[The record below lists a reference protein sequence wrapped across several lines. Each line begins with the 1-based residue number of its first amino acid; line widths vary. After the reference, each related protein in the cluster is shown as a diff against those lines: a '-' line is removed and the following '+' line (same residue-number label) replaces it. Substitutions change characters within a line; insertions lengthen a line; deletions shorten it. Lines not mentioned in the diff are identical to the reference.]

1 MDTSSTFELKRG
13 ERLWRIDFS
22 AMASPCEVLCETD
35 DFDFARALA
44 QFAAAEARRIDEKFS
59 RYKAGSVVAAILESR
74 GRSIT
79 VDDETARLL
88 DYGEMLWRVSE
99 GRFDLTSGILRHAW
113 QFEEAT
119 HAPEPTRIPELMRCV
134 GWQRLQWASPVL
146 TLPAGMEIDFGGI
159 GKEYAVDRVADF
171 AARES
176 GDPVLVN
183 FGGDLRCTGAAPAS
197 GAWQVGIESL
207 SQARPAREADRAE
220 VRRAR
225 DQRRCTPRDRH
236 RRPALRPHP
245 RRPHRLAGGRRAALR
260 HRRRAD
266 LLTGGQLLHPRH
278 APRRRRRGLP
288 ASGKPSLLGT
298 SLT

>member
-1 MDTSSTFELKRG
+1 MDTNSTFELNRDQ
-13 ERLWRIDFS
+13 RLWRIEFS
-22 AMASPCEVLCETD
+22 AMASPCEVLLETED
-35 DFDFARALA
+35 LDFARALGA
-44 QFAAAEARRIDEKFS
+44 YAAAEARRIDEKFS

-79 VDDETARLL
+79 VDDETAKLL

-119 HAPEPTRIPELMRCV
+119 QAPDPQRIPELMRYV
-134 GWQRLQWASPVL
+134 GWQRLQWAPPVL
-146 TLPAGMEIDFGGI
+146 TLPAGMEVDFGGI
-159 GKEYAVDRVADF
+159 GKEYAVDRVADW

-207 SQARPAREADRAE
+207 AKPGQPAKRIELTSGALATSGDARRAIVIDGKRYGHILDARTGWPAPGAPRSITVAAPTCSQAGSFSTLAMLHGADAEAFLRAE
-220 VRRAR
+220 N
-225 DQRRCTPRDRH
+225 
-236 RRPALRPHP
+236 LRYW
-245 RRPHRLAGGRRAALR
+245 LLR
-260 HRRRAD
+260 
-266 LLTGGQLLHPRH
+266 
-278 APRRRRRGLP
+278 
-288 ASGKPSLLGT
+288 
-298 SLT
+298 

>member
-1 MDTSSTFELKRG
+1 
-13 ERLWRIDFS
+13 
-22 AMASPCEVLCETD
+22 MASPCEVLCETENL
-35 DFDFARALA
+35 DFAQALG
-44 QFAAAEARRIDEKFS
+44 QYAADEARRIDEKFS
-59 RYKAGSVVAAILESR
+59 RYKAGSVVNAILESR
-74 GRSIT
+74 GTPFT

-88 DYGEMLWRVSE
+88 NYGEMLWRLSE

-119 HAPEPTRIPELMRCV
+119 HAPQPEKIPELMRYV
-134 GWQRLQWASPVL
+134 GWQRLQWRAPKL
-146 TLPAGMEIDFGGI
+146 LLPAGMEIDFGGI

-176 GDPVLVN
+176 QDPVLVN

-207 SQARPAREADRAE
+207 SKPGQPAKRIALQ

-225 DQRRCTPRDRH
+225 DQRRRAPRDRH

-245 RRPHRLAGGRRAALR
+245 RRPHRLARARRAALR

-266 LLTGGQLLHPRH
+266 LLPGRQLFHPRH
-278 APRRRRRGLP
+278 APRRRRRSLP
-288 ASGKPSLLGT
+288 PRRRPPLLAPPLKRGRT
-298 SLT
+298 PF

>member
-1 MDTSSTFELKRG
+1 LDTSSTFELKRDQ
-13 ERLWRIDFS
+13 RLWRIDFS

-119 HAPEPTRIPELMRCV
+119 HAPQPTRIPELLRYV

-176 GDPVLVN
+176 EDPVLVN
-183 FGGDLRCTGAAPAS
+183 FGGDLRCTGVPPAS

-207 SQARPAREADRAE
+207 SKPGQPAKRIELKSGALATSGDARRAIVIDGERYGHILDARTGWPAPGAPRSVTVAAATCSQAGSYSTLAMLHGAEAEAFLRAE
-220 VRRAR
+220 S
-225 DQRRCTPRDRH
+225 
-236 RRPALRPHP
+236 LRYWV
-245 RRPHRLAGGRRAALR
+245 LR
-260 HRRRAD
+260 
-266 LLTGGQLLHPRH
+266 
-278 APRRRRRGLP
+278 
-288 ASGKPSLLGT
+288 
-298 SLT
+298 

>member
-1 MDTSSTFELKRG
+1 LDTNSTFELNRDQ
-13 ERLWRIDFS
+13 RLWRIEFS
-22 AMASPCEVLCETD
+22 AMASPCEVLLETED
-35 DFDFARALA
+35 LDFARALGA
-44 QFAAAEARRIDEKFS
+44 YAAAEARRIDEKFS

-79 VDDETARLL
+79 VDDETAKLL

-119 HAPEPTRIPELMRCV
+119 QAPDPQRIPELMRYV
-134 GWQRLQWASPVL
+134 GWQRLQWAPPVL
-146 TLPAGMEIDFGGI
+146 TLPAGMEVDFGGI
-159 GKEYAVDRVADF
+159 GKEYAVDRVADW

-207 SQARPAREADRAE
+207 AKPGQPAKRIELTSGALATSGDARRAIVIDGKRYGHILDARTGWPAPGAPRSITVAAPTCSQAGSFSTLAMLHGADAEAFLRAE
-220 VRRAR
+220 N
-225 DQRRCTPRDRH
+225 
-236 RRPALRPHP
+236 LRYW
-245 RRPHRLAGGRRAALR
+245 LLR
-260 HRRRAD
+260 
-266 LLTGGQLLHPRH
+266 
-278 APRRRRRGLP
+278 
-288 ASGKPSLLGT
+288 
-298 SLT
+298 